1 LKTGK
6 YAGKTI
12 GSMKASGGGKY
23 KGTIT
28 KPTNGKTYSGSATLS
43 GSSLKMSGCVLGI
56 LCESQ
61 TWTKL

>member
-1 LKTGK
+1 MKTGK

-12 GSMKASGGGKY
+12 GSMKASGANKY

-28 KPTNGKTYSGSATLS
+28 KPSNGKTYSGSATLS
-43 GSSLKMSGCVLGI
+43 GSSLKLSGCVLGF

-61 TWTKL
+61 TWAKL